1 MPVDVLKALKL
12 RTAFKVDE
20 LFDSNIHFANL
31 LP

>member
-12 RTAFKVDE
+12 RTTFKVVKF
-20 LFDSNIHFANL
+20 FDLNIHFANL